1 MSSPPRRAT
10 KGWDGPSSRRW
21 RSGFPLSAPRW
32 AGSQPSWWTASA
44 GGSCRR
50 RTPRR
55 SPGRSW
61 SSGATSRSG
70 RSSGRRRSAA
80 PRRSRRR
87 WPRPRCAPCTRRSCG
102 RSGYCSEA
110 GSRRGWPAAG
120 AARRCWSGDREP
132 GACEGGPTTGACGRD
147 PGVTPLRCFN
157 GGLRRFL
164 DTVAEARRR
173 NPRVLLI
180 AGVEVVPHY
189 YWTGSPLALEMT
201 AHNTQKNLLV
211 FGLARE
217 ALEALPVTGNMAA
230 GGFAWT
236 VALDLVPGLLL
247 IPGALLLVAKRRA
260 VQRVGHA
267 VVLVR
272 RRRWLPGGFLCAVG
286 ALALARA
293 WPFTVDPYPP
303 YSDLGL
309 APHQALI
316 DYIDRL
322 GGVTVWSLPEAR
334 DSGEQWLGPIR
345 VAWQTDPYPDD
356 LLRTF
361 RYTAFGAVYED
372 TTRFD
377 LGGGGW
383 DQLLRQYAAG
393 ERSRPAWAG

>member
-1 MSSPPRRAT
+1 
-10 KGWDGPSSRRW
+10 
-21 RSGFPLSAPRW
+21 
-32 AGSQPSWWTASA
+32 
-44 GGSCRR
+44 
-50 RTPRR
+50 
-55 SPGRSW
+55 
-61 SSGATSRSG
+61 
-70 RSSGRRRSAA
+70 
-80 PRRSRRR
+80 
-87 WPRPRCAPCTRRSCG
+87 
-102 RSGYCSEA
+102 
-110 GSRRGWPAAG
+110 
-120 AARRCWSGDREP
+120 
-132 GACEGGPTTGACGRD
+132 
-147 PGVTPLRCFN
+147 
-157 GGLRRFL
+157 
-164 DTVAEARRR
+164 
-173 NPRVLLI
+173 
-180 AGVEVVPHY
+180 
-189 YWTGSPLALEMT
+189 MT

-322 GGVTVWSLPEAR
+322 GGVTVCARPEGRARPAR
-334 DSGEQWLGPIR
+334 DAWRGGLGPAPPRGGDRGRPRGGLGGPGGGRPGIAGEPPSPR
-345 VAWQTDPYPDD
+345 GGPLP
-356 LLRTF
+356 
-361 RYTAFGAVYED
+361 GA
-372 TTRFD
+372 RGGRHAGGGRAGR
-377 LGGGGW
+377 GGGG
-383 DQLLRQYAAG
+383 LM
-393 ERSRPAWAG
+393 RSGPHA